1 MLVLSRKVEQK
12 IHIGGG
18 ITITVLRIRGR
29 AVKIGIEAPDGLE
42 IVRGELVEGAPSPDS
57 PAAPPA
63 SGREPA
69 AMPADRDS
77 ALPHLR
83 RRSVLG
89 MTRQPWKAV
98 TQPAASPPG
107 SLIVT

>member
-29 AVKIGIEAPDGLE
+29 TVKIGIEAPDGLE
-42 IVRGELVEGAPSPDS
+42 IVRGELVEGAPP

-63 SGREPA
+63 SSREPA
-69 AMPADRDS
+69 TDATDRGPT
-77 ALPHLR
+77 LPPLR
-83 RRSVLG
+83 RRSALG
-89 MTRQPWKAV
+89 ITRQPWKAV
-98 TQPAASPPG
+98 PQPAASPSG
-107 SLIVT
+107 SLVEI